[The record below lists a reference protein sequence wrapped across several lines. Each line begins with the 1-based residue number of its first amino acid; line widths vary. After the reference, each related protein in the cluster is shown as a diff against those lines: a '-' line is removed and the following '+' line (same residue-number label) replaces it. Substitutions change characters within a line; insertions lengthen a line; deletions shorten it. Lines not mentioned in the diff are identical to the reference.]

1 MPSIASS
8 FGKLDF
14 ASLIFSVFIF
24 LIVNTNDVSKAGEE
38 DEVGRG
44 TTNNTGKK
52 EVSCQELSGTIN
64 KQVNPFEKKKIITE
78 IIFLTTASRE
88 HQ

>member
-1 MPSIASS
+1 M
-8 FGKLDF
+8 DF

-64 KQVNPFEKKKIITE
+64 KQVHPLPLYRSVNPFEKKIIKRNH
-78 IIFLTTASRE
+78 FSNNRQSRTSK
-88 HQ
+88 